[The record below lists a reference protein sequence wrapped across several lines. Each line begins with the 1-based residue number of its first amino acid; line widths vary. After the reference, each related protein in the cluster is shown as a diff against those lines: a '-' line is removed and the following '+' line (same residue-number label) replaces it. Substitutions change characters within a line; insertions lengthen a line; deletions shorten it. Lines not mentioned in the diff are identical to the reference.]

1 MVSLSQE
8 NSAPI
13 GVFDS
18 GLGGLTVAK
27 EIASALPHEQIIYLG
42 DTARCPYGP
51 KDPADVRTYVLEIC
65 SFFEKKGVKLIII
78 ACNTATAAGL
88 AIAQQVF
95 SIPVIGVVEP
105 GARAAVKATHNRKVG
120 VIGTA
125 GTIQSGI
132 YSNAVRALDAGVTT
146 YSVATP
152 LFVDI
157 VEEGL
162 LFDSQSN
169 PHVEGETSDVY
180 IKPQFY
186 EIARDYLKPL
196 RSSGIDTLVLGCTH
210 FPLLST
216 AIGQVMGKDVKLISS
231 ADETASE
238 VRSTLNRRGDARTM
252 GFPQH
257 QFFTTGSVE
266 EFRKLGSRVFG
277 REITDVQHI
286 SVEELETY
294 KPQGFVG

>member
-1 MVSLSQE
+1 MQ
-8 NSAPI
+8 NIMNPKAPI

-18 GLGGLTVAK
+18 GLGGLTVARA
-27 EIASALPHEQIIYLG
+27 IAQTLPHEQIIYLG

-51 KDPADVRTYVLEIC
+51 KEPADVLTYVLEIC
-65 SFFEKKGVKLIII
+65 SYFEKQGVKLIII

-88 AIAQQVF
+88 AVAQQVF

-105 GARAAVKATHNRKVG
+105 GARAAVRATHNRKVG

-132 YSNAVRALDAGVTT
+132 YSNAVRSLDAGVTT

-152 LFVDI
+152 LFVEI

-169 PHVEGETSDVY
+169 RYADAETSDVY
-180 IKPQFY
+180 IRPQFY
-186 EIARDYLKPL
+186 SIARDYLKPL
-196 RSSGIDTLVLGCTH
+196 KASGIDTLVLGCTH
-210 FPLLST
+210 FPLLTT
-216 AIGQVMGKDVKLISS
+216 AIGQVMGADVSLISS
-231 ADETASE
+231 ADETAEE
-238 VRSTLNRRGDARTM
+238 VSSTLERRGDASHM

-257 QFFTTGSVE
+257 KFLTTGDVE
-266 EFRKLGSRVFG
+266 DFRKLGSRVFG
-277 REITDVQHI
+277 QYINDVSHI
-286 SVEELETY
+286 SIEELETCY
-294 KPQGFVG
+294 SQGSSE